1 MNHHAEEKR
10 KTARDFAHQYI
21 EKSDPLGWFEAL
33 YKKAGGETEIIP
45 WADMAPSP
53 NLIQWLDTHNIA
65 GTRPSA
71 LEIGCGLG
79 DNAEALARRGFAVTA
94 FDISETAVQW
104 SKRRFSGS
112 VVSYEIRDLFRP
124 PGSWQGAFDFVLE
137 SYTLQVL
144 PPELRTRAIRS
155 ISRFVAP
162 GGTLLVICRGRE
174 IEEDSGQMPWPL
186 TKSELTSFQKFGL
199 DEVTFEDF
207 LDTEQPPVRRF
218 RVTYN
223 RPSETP

>member
-1 MNHHAEEKR
+1 MEEKR

-21 EKSDPLGWFEAL
+21 EKNDPVGWFEAL
-33 YKKAGGETEIIP
+33 YEKADGKIEIIP
-45 WADMAPSP
+45 WADMAPNP

-94 FDISETAVQW
+94 FDISETAVEW

-112 VVSYEIRDLFRP
+112 MVSYEIRDLFRP

-174 IEEDSGQMPWPL
+174 EGEDRGRMPWPL
-186 TKSELTSFQKFGL
+186 TKRELARFGGNGL
-199 DEVTFEDF
+199 DRVEFKDF
-207 LDTEQPPVRRF
+207 MDTEDPPVRRF
-218 RVTYN
+218 RAVYR
-223 RPSETP
+223 RPSSTP

>member
-10 KTARDFAHQYI
+10 ETARDFARRFI
-21 EKSDPLGWFEAL
+21 EKNDPLGWFEAL
-33 YKKAGGETEIIP
+33 YEKADGETEIIP

-53 NLIQWLDTHNIA
+53 NLIQWLDTHRIA

-79 DNAEALARRGFAVTA
+79 DNAEELARRGFAVTA
-94 FDISETAVQW
+94 FDISETVVQW
-104 SKRRFSGS
+104 SKKRFSGS
-112 VVSYEIRDLFRP
+112 TVSYEVRDLFKP
-124 PGSWQGAFDFVLE
+124 PGAWQGAFDFVLE

-144 PPELRTRAIRS
+144 PPELRIRAIRS

-174 IEEDSGQMPWPL
+174 SEEDPGKMPWPL
-186 TKSELTSFQKFGL
+186 TKRELTSFQKFEL
-199 DEVTFEDF
+199 DEVRFEDF
-207 LDTEQPPVRRF
+207 LDDEEPPVRRF
-218 RVTYN
+218 RVAYN